1 MNSFK
6 EMKRKAKDNLFNHY
20 FLISFTC
27 LMAAFIGVEFVGS
40 IAFASGID
48 LEINTG
54 TKGVL
59 ATIINLFTSNTIFN
73 FLLKTIS
80 SVIGSRKIANIILTI
95 LAFLGTLSFWALVK
109 NVYRVIARRVV
120 LEARI
125 YEKVPINRFTFL
137 LRIRKWMKVSWTL
150 LVYSFY
156 YFLWSLTIVGY
167 FIKRYEYFLVP
178 FILAEN
184 PDLSAKEAISLSRKM
199 MDGHK
204 WEAFLLELSFIGY
217 DILGVFTLGLTQVF
231 FSNGYFLT
239 TCTEYYAVLR
249 EDYIKSRGEGYEKLF
264 DTYLYQKATNKLL
277 KETYGDVYQLM
288 EKEEEVKLPGFRG
301 FLYSYFGINLYSE
314 KKARKLEKSLLN
326 QYKISYYSDMIMER
340 VYPTRLYPMPEK
352 KQKKHFE
359 SFNYM
364 KSYSI
369 YSLILMFFSF
379 SMIGWLWEVLLHL
392 ISDGEFVNRGVLHG
406 PWLPIY
412 GSGALLII
420 ILLKK
425 FRSKPALEFS
435 LIIFLCGMV
444 EYFTAVYLEMRFGLS
459 WWDYS
464 GYFLNIHGR
473 VCAEGLIVFGL
484 GGMAGV
490 YLLAPLFDRFFSKF
504 NIKIAY
510 GLCVILL
517 GCFIFDKIY
526 SGRYPNTGNGISS
539 DKVNTKEVAY
549 SDSNNVGAS
558 LYFS

>member
-1 MNSFK
+1 M
-6 EMKRKAKDNLFNHY
+6 
-20 FLISFTC
+20 
-27 LMAAFIGVEFVGS
+27 
-40 IAFASGID
+40 
-48 LEINTG
+48 
-54 TKGVL
+54 
-59 ATIINLFTSNTIFN
+59 
-73 FLLKTIS
+73 
-80 SVIGSRKIANIILTI
+80 GSRDLAILILPI
-95 LAFLGTLSFWALVK
+95 LASSGTLSFWALVK

-301 FLYSYFGINLYSE
+301 FLYNYFGINLYSE

-352 KQKKHFE
+352 TF
-359 SFNYM
+359 
-364 KSYSI
+364 
-369 YSLILMFFSF
+369 
-379 SMIGWLWEVLLHL
+379 
-392 ISDGEFVNRGVLHG
+392 
-406 PWLPIY
+406 
-412 GSGALLII
+412 
-420 ILLKK
+420 
-425 FRSKPALEFS
+425 
-435 LIIFLCGMV
+435 
-444 EYFTAVYLEMRFGLS
+444 
-459 WWDYS
+459 
-464 GYFLNIHGR
+464 
-473 VCAEGLIVFGL
+473 
-484 GGMAGV
+484 
-490 YLLAPLFDRFFSKF
+490 
-504 NIKIAY
+504 
-510 GLCVILL
+510 
-517 GCFIFDKIY
+517 
-526 SGRYPNTGNGISS
+526 
-539 DKVNTKEVAY
+539 
-549 SDSNNVGAS
+549 
-558 LYFS
+558 